1 MVLSKHTKKTIKQ
14 LVIFKIILITVIV
27 LLIVPIFSVESELK
41 SGFDLIRQNFEEPE
55 AEACIQ
61 IFNPVCGVD
70 GITYSNQCF
79 ADIAGVLVAFEG
91 QCS

>member
-27 LLIVPIFSVESELK
+27 VLVVPIFSVKSELK

-55 AEACIQ
+55 ACIQ
-61 IFNPVCGVD
+61 IFEPVCGVD

-79 ADIAGVLVAFEG
+79 ADMAGVLVAFEG

>member
-27 LLIVPIFSVESELK
+27 LLIVPIFPVESELK
-41 SGFDLIRQNFEEPE
+41 SGFDLITQNFEEPE
-55 AEACIQ
+55 ACIQ
-61 IFNPVCGVD
+61 IFDPVCGVD

>member
-1 MVLSKHTKKTIKQ
+1 MVITKSTKKTIKQ
-14 LVIFKIILITVIV
+14 LVIFKIILITLIV
-27 LLIVPIFSVESELK
+27 VLIVPIFTVESELK

-55 AEACIQ
+55 ACIE
-61 IFNPVCGVD
+61 IFDPVCGVD

-79 ADIAGVLVAFEG
+79 ADIVGVLVAFEG